1 MKLIGPE
8 LYLSDMDGQ
17 VTSTGTKY
25 KFLKI
30 SKFVQISEQSPSH
43 HFRNSF
49 KVHLLNL
56 MIVKG
61 LWHLCHAP
69 DFQSKLWHLGIE
81 LPLGLYDKKLWKNS
95 FRTG

>member
-1 MKLIGPE
+1 MKLFSQE
-8 LYLSDMDGQ
+8 LYLRDTDGQ
-17 VTSTGTKY
+17 VTSAGTKY

-30 SKFVQISEQSPSH
+30 SKSVQISEQGPSH

-49 KVHLLNL
+49 KVHFLNL

-81 LPLGLYDKKLWKNS
+81 LPLGLYDKKNMKK
-95 FRTG
+95 